1 MACLKEP
8 DPDQNQ
14 QTDPDPHQQDVK
26 AQYKAMESRGSH
38 NRASNGA
45 VEGL

>member
-1 MACLKEP
+1 
-8 DPDQNQ
+8 
-14 QTDPDPHQQDVK
+14 VK